1 MDNMIVE
8 VKDEDELDRV
18 DLFLTKKTTFTRSK
32 IQNLIKLGF
41 VINKS
46 KNESVKSPSYVVNK
60 NDIFIIS
67 TITIPQEHLIATK
80 IDIEIIYEDEYLA
93 VINKPAHLTVHPG
106 AGNYD
111 NTLANGLLYKYREN
125 LSSLGGNFRLGIVH
139 RIDKDT
145 SGLLVVAKDD
155 ETHSH
160 LAEQF
165 ADHSITRRY
174 RALVWGMPFLK
185 SGKITGYMDRC
196 KKNRLKMASSKA
208 TGKLAITNYKF
219 TNFYQDLISLVD
231 LQLQTGRTHQIRLH
245 MQELGHPLLGETLYN
260 IRGAN
265 KYYNKLDDEIKAV
278 VDKLDRQALHAYKLG
293 FIHPKDGE
301 YMEFN
306 LDEPQDLQNIYQ
318 TLGFEIKH
326 T

>member
-1 MDNMIVE
+1 MDNIVVE
-8 VKDEDELDRV
+8 VNFEDELDRI
-18 DLFLTKKTTFTRSK
+18 DLFLAKKTNFTRSK

-41 VINKS
+41 IT
-46 KNESVKSPSYVVNK
+46 NK
-60 NDIFIIS
+60 NTNEIIKSSSYGVNQSDIFII
-67 TITIPQEHLIATK
+67 TTNTLPQEHLIATK
-80 IDIEIIYEDEYLA
+80 IDLDIIYEDEVLA

-111 NTLANGLLYKYREN
+111 NTLANGLLYKYRDN

-145 SGLLVVAKDD
+145 SGLLVVVKND
-155 ETHSH
+155 EAHAF
-160 LAEQF
+160 LANQF
-165 ADHSITRRY
+165 AEHSVTRRY

-196 KKNRLKMASSKA
+196 KKNRLKMATSK
-208 TGKLAITNYKF
+208 TSGKLAITNYKF
-219 TNFYQDLISLVD
+219 TNFYQDLVSLVD

-260 IRGAN
+260 IKGAN
-265 KYYNKLDDEIKAV
+265 KYYNKLDEEIKAV
-278 VDKLDRQALHAYKLG
+278 VDSLDRQALHAYKLG
-293 FIHPKDGE
+293 FIHPLSQE

-306 LDEPQDLQNIYQ
+306 LPEPSDMQNVYQ
-318 TLGFEIKH
+318 KLNFKI
-326 T
+326 

>member
-1 MDNMIVE
+1 MDNIIVE
-8 VKDEDELDRV
+8 VNFEDELDRI
-18 DLFLTKKTTFTRSK
+18 DLFLAKKTNFTRSK

-41 VINKS
+41 IT
-46 KNESVKSPSYVVNK
+46 NK
-60 NDIFIIS
+60 NTNEVIKSSSYGVNQSDIFII
-67 TITIPQEHLIATK
+67 TTNTLPQEHLIATK
-80 IDIEIIYEDEYLA
+80 IDLDIIYEDEVLE

-111 NTLANGLLYKYREN
+111 NTLANGLLYKYRDN

-145 SGLLVVAKDD
+145 SGLLVVVKND
-155 ETHSH
+155 EAHAF
-160 LAEQF
+160 LANQF
-165 ADHSITRRY
+165 AEHSVTRRY

-196 KKNRLKMASSKA
+196 KKNRLKMATSK
-208 TGKLAITNYKF
+208 TSGKLAITNYKF
-219 TNFYQDLISLVD
+219 TNFYQDLVSLVD

-260 IRGAN
+260 IKGAN
-265 KYYNKLDDEIKAV
+265 KYYNKLDEEIKAV
-278 VDKLDRQALHAYKLG
+278 VDSLDRQALHAYKLG
-293 FIHPKDGE
+293 FIHPLSQE

-306 LDEPQDLQNIYQ
+306 LPEPSDMQNVYQ
-318 TLGFEIKH
+318 KLNFKI
-326 T
+326 